1 MASGTYNPFGQ
12 IQNGDYVAVGQ
23 SVPEVSYPP
32 LAEAL
37 DTLEDRI
44 QVLHSRL
51 EVLASRLSPVLAP
64 QPPLGADTSNC
75 KAQQVHSEVVMQI
88 RGRADRIDNAVAI
101 VESLLRR
108 CEV

>member
-1 MASGTYNPFGQ
+1 MNHQF
-12 IQNGDYVAVGQ
+12 VAQPGVGQ
-23 SVPEVSYPP
+23 SVTEVSYPP

-37 DTLEDRI
+37 DMLDDRI
-44 QVLHSRL
+44 QSLHARL
-51 EVLASRLSPVLAP
+51 EILCSKLSPVLAP
-64 QPPLGADTSNC
+64 AVPSMPETSNA

-108 CEV
+108 CEI